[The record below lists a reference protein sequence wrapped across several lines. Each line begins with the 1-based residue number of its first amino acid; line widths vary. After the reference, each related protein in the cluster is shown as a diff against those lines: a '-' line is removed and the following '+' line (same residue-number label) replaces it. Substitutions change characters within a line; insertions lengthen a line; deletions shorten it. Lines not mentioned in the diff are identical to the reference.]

1 MSCTLKTKWLSK
13 ICFALSFLLIF
24 GCSPEKETQLAGNLY
39 GFNHVKDT
47 AVNWFKVNGYEGRGA
62 AGTCCIMIPPKWTPG
77 KTVLVEWEVD
87 PNPYPSDSP
96 GVGDPKFDDYMKKHR
111 ANYRHY
117 SKRVEVPE
125 YGEPCDVQVHF
136 LPCQEVKITL
146 SCYTTSHPDYPIK
159 EPNDMEE
166 PTECPISVS
175 QSQ

>member
-1 MSCTLKTKWLSK
+1 MQWLSK
-13 ICFALSFLLIF
+13 IFLIF
-24 GCSPEKETQLAGNLY
+24 SLFLFLTLTGCSPDKEVQLAGNLY

-62 AGTCCIMIPPKWTPG
+62 AGTCCIMIPPKWSPG

-87 PNPYPSDSP
+87 PDAYAKSP
-96 GVGDPKFDDYMKKHR
+96 PLGTDEFRAFMKKHE

-125 YGEPCDVQVHF
+125 YNEPCDMKVHF

-146 SCYTTSHPDYPIK
+146 SCYALSHPDYPIK
-159 EPNDMEE
+159 EPSYMEE
-166 PTECPISVS
+166 PAICPVSTS
-175 QSQ
+175 QSH